1 MWQNRMVEP
10 LILLLL
16 AALPL
21 IGSPGPATLSIAATG
36 SVFGVVRGIPYLMSI
51 VMSTSVVVVLIAT
64 SVTGLLFTIP
74 GVLPILTLV
83 ALAYILFLAYKIATA
98 PILFEEG
105 GRRDAPSLPGG
116 FLLAIANPKAFAA
129 ISAVFAS
136 FALLPAEPVL
146 DATVKTAV
154 LVAVVVLVNIVWLF
168 LGAGLSRLLRN
179 PKFGRASNIL
189 FAVLLVLSVGLA
201 ALI

>member
-1 MWQNRMVEP
+1 M
-10 LILLLL
+10 
-16 AALPL
+16 
-21 IGSPGPATLSIAATG
+21 
-36 SVFGVVRGIPYLMSI
+36 
-51 VMSTSVVVVLIAT
+51 
-64 SVTGLLFTIP
+64 
-74 GVLPILTLV
+74 
-83 ALAYILFLAYKIATA
+83 
-98 PILFEEG
+98 
-105 GRRDAPSLPGG
+105 PGG

-129 ISAVFAS
+129 IGAVFAS
-136 FALLPAEPVL
+136 FTLLPAEPVL

-179 PKFGRASNIL
+179 PKSGRAINIL